1 MQYISWLNNVASGVS
16 GGRSEGEDAV
26 DVRKFLAGAFNP
38 QPLFTRAR
46 SIQSLTLDPKRYEA
60 HRIICTAP

>member
-1 MQYISWLNNVASGVS
+1 MQYISLLNNVASGAS
-16 GGRSEGEDAV
+16 GGQSEGEDAV
-26 DVRKFLAGAFNP
+26 DLGKFLGAYFNP

-60 HRIICTAP
+60 HRIIYTAP